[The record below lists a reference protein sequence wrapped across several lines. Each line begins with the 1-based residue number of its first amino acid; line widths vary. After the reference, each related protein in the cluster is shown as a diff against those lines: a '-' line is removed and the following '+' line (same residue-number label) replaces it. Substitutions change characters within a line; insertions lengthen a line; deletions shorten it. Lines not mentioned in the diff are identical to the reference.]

1 MTLTLSPTLA
11 LTLDPD
17 PNPNPN
23 PNPNPGDAPLEF
35 TGALH
40 TYLRCDDVAK
50 VRYR

>member
-17 PNPNPN
+17 